1 MSRRTAVDFT
11 LRANITDLKSELG
24 KVPGITEKEARKMA
38 GAMEK
43 NLLRAEKAAKKAA
56 MTTRGDLAQAIG
68 KAVQMT
74 EKLATAAGVTE
85 EQFEGLKNQ
94 AMQLGGRV
102 DDFADQ
108 LGRADSSL
116 SAVAGAVQHLNPEM
130 AEAARMMGDAMGAA
144 EGLILAAAQAPAAF
158 TVSALAAGA
167 LSLALAEVN
176 EEMERNQKESER
188 QEKMFKRLEKLTKNR
203 TSIEHKLADAHSAQT
218 DALFVSTRAHE
229 DNEQAIAAEV
239 ARAERLAR
247 TNKEIKYQRIADE
260 TRAWAQR
267 QRQLNDE
274 LLDFEIQ
281 AKRNQYQLQLQETQ
295 YRILELAT
303 ADRITH
309 INRLADAHAQA
320 GNKIHAAELASSVST
335 LQTQA
340 AVMKIVEAREKEE
353 RILYKAAEA
362 QRDNGDASE
371 AARKAAAKN
380 LGALHMGRDAYLD
393 QIKTAEALE
402 KQLEKLTGQEFQL
415 FDATG
420 ALITSSKEYA
430 ETQSTS
436 TRKAHQRSVILANLD
451 TNAALELNDATI
463 LKIKLQNEAAKN
475 RKKQAQESVAAAAA
489 ELQATIT
496 ALDAEVEKRKQTAA
510 ASIDAMEV
518 EKLSSAEK
526 IDRAE
531 QEALAE
537 LDILRRKF
545 DAEEALTVERATA
558 IEAAE
563 TMIRQQ
569 ADMERANLT
578 AEQRA
583 KEIEEFEKMMAAK
596 SALILQ
602 TAKEEV
608 ETAKKTAAINQ
619 TIQADLMAATSEL
632 FATGSQF
639 MMDQAEERSK
649 HDRKLAMRDF
659 RISKALATS
668 EAIINA
674 AGAINTIWDKHA
686 ANPIVAGALTA
697 LTSAVTGAQ
706 IAKIV
711 SQEPSFDVGG
721 VIAPS
726 YGGMARTPDQ
736 VRIRALP
743 GEAVLNRQAVDRLG
757 ADGVD
762 RLNSGAVAPVVV
774 RPVSTF
780 KHFDR
785 FTKSEFRRAGYFR
798 SLFDQDREFAPGQR
812 SY

>member
-116 SAVAGAVQHLNPEM
+116 SAVSGAVQHLNPEM

-167 LSLALAEVN
+167 FSLALAEVN
-176 EEMERNQKESER
+176 EEMERNQREAER
-188 QEKMFKRLEKLTKNR
+188 QEKIYKKLEKLTKNR

-229 DNEQAIAAEV
+229 ENEKAIAAEV
-239 ARAERLAR
+239 ARANQLAR
-247 TNKEIKYQRIADE
+247 ANEGIRYQRIAEE

-274 LLDFEIQ
+274 LLEFEQQ
-281 AKRNQYQLQLQETQ
+281 AKRNQFQLQQQETQ
-295 YRILELAT
+295 YRIIELAT

-320 GNKIHAAELASSVST
+320 GNKIHAAELAASAAT
-335 LQTQA
+335 MQTHA
-340 AVMKIVEAREKEE
+340 AVMAVVEAREKEE
-353 RILYKAAEA
+353 RGLYETAEA
-362 QRDNGDASE
+362 QKNVVHASHAAQE
-371 AARKAAAKN
+371 AAAN
-380 LGALHMGRDAYLD
+380 NFGALRMGAEAYRD

-420 ALITSSKEYA
+420 ALITSS
-430 ETQSTS
+430 ETYGKTVKSN
-436 TRKAHQRSVILANLD
+436 REPYQRSVILANLD
-451 TNAALELNDATI
+451 TQAALELNDATI

-475 RKKQAQESVAAAAA
+475 RKKQAEESAAAAAA

-496 ALDAEVEKRKQTAA
+496 ALDAEVEKRKQAAA

-537 LDILRRKF
+537 LDILRQKF
-545 DAEEALTVERATA
+545 EAQEALTVEKVAA

-596 SALILQ
+596 SALIVQ

-608 ETAKKTAAINQ
+608 DTAKKTAAINE

-762 RLNSGAVAPVVV
+762 RLNSGAAAPVVV